1 MDKNLIIRL
10 GTLLFA
16 LTNLIL
22 TMCGVNPIPVAD
34 ELVYEILSIVVTIV
48 VAGWNAWKNNNFT
61 AAAKLAQKLLDA
73 IKTGKITAEKVEEFL
88 KFDK

>member
-10 GTLLFA
+10 GTLLFT

-22 TMCGVNPIPVAD
+22 TMCGVNPIPIAD
-34 ELVYEILSIVVTIV
+34 ELVYEILSVAVTIV

-61 AAAKLAQKLLDA
+61 TAAKLAQKLLDA